1 MAARLNDPASWP
13 CVLPRR
19 CRCALSGTLG
29 AFWSLCLCLDAAGS
43 PLQVLQQG
51 GRPLIAAGRDF
62 CDPPARGV
70 AFTDPTTA
78 FGQRCSRPSCRRPAA
93 ACRRCCLTV
102 PAPLL
107 VALQEEAGWE
117 RSDFPIVC
125 STCLGPNPFVRMQ
138 RVSRLRR
145 W

>member
-51 GRPLIAAGRDF
+51 GRPLIAVGRDF
-62 CDPPARGV
+62 CDPPARRV
-70 AFTDPTTA
+70 AFTDPATA
-78 FGQRCSRPSCRRPAA
+78 FGQRAAAAPAA
-93 ACRRCCLTV
+93 AGLPPPAAAAASLCRPRFLLLCRRRPDGSAATSPSCAAHAWGPT
-102 PAPLL
+102 PLC
-107 VALQEEAGWE
+107 A
-117 RSDFPIVC
+117 C
-125 STCLGPNPFVRMQ
+125 SG
-138 RVSRLRR
+138 
-145 W
+145 